1 MNYYIVTEEVF
12 NTLTKEDISYIIEI
26 ELAKLHERIA
36 DKGFTVKIHKSAKD
50 YLIEKGYDP
59 KFGARPLKRVIQR
72 NVEDLLAEA
81 LLSGDID
88 DNSVLVIK
96 YNKKKECL
104 VIS

>member
-1 MNYYIVTEEVF
+1 MN
-12 NTLTKEDISYIIEI
+12 
-26 ELAKLHERIA
+26 LAKLDKLHERIS
-36 DKGFTVKIHKSAKD
+36 DKGFTIKIHKSAKD

-88 DNSVLVIK
+88 NNAVLTIK
-96 YNKKKECL
+96 YDKKKDSL